1 MEDNSP
7 ALGVFVRRRLPWLIA
22 GVTFTLYLLTLNHW
36 VGADSVMPTEQM
48 AGWDDS
54 LPYSRPLLWLLSL
67 PLKFVPQASVPFAAN
82 LLAALLAAGCL
93 WTLARCVA
101 LLPHDRAREERM
113 RDHADHPLLHIRLA
127 WIPPVFAVLL
137 LGLQLTFWEEATAQT
152 GQMLDLLI
160 FAGCIRCLLEYRLE
174 LRESWLWR
182 FALLLGLGFAD
193 DWAMIGFAPLFLVAL
208 CWIRGLAILN
218 AGFLLRL
225 AGWFGLG
232 LLAYLIMPVVGQGH
246 GNLGLG
252 FWSLLREN
260 LGTQKNLILSLQK
273 SRFLLLSLVML
284 LPLVLVGIRW
294 AGSSGGT
301 RFESMLSSGA
311 VGVFRVAFLGLAV
324 YMAFD
329 PTFSARKLVRL
340 DPQQAQLPLLTFSFS
355 AALAAGYFAGY
366 FLLVGTRRPD
376 NSWERSS
383 GGIRTLTKIGAGLV
397 LLLALGTPAGLIFRN
412 LPVIREQ
419 NGPLLS
425 RFAEH
430 LTSELPTGPALIV
443 TDDILLH
450 SLIGAHFRRSPDGEG
465 RLLFNPDL
473 APLPEYRRLLARA
486 HGNRW
491 PELAEFAAAQKGV
504 AQPFMR
510 LLLRA
515 ATNHAAFYLNPS
527 VNFLTEQWQAR
538 SQGGLLRLSPYDAG
552 QVEAA
557 PLTAAE
563 AAAIKAHWDKI
574 RPDLEAI
581 IGAVRVGAFNPSLAA
596 RLWSRS
602 ANNDAVALQQSGRLE
617 DAAALFD
624 LALKLYPENLAATIN
639 TQVNA
644 ALRAHKPIDDDIRKP
659 LADKSLGLVI
669 NQLGDLDE
677 PHSLYLMGR
686 YYSTAEPP
694 LPRAAAT
701 RFLRSRQLDPT
712 NSASALAFIS
722 ALLNAGEPGMAISAI
737 AELRANV
744 PLKTEDQTKLLRLE
758 SGAHA
763 MVGKAGDME
772 KPLLKAHDAMP
783 KETVT
788 YDLLSQLYLQ
798 QNRLDEAQQQLGQW
812 EQLQPDEPEIA
823 ERRVVIFMTRGQF
836 EPALSLLDK
845 ILQQKADNEVA
856 RANRAICLLQL
867 NRLDDARRDYE
878 QLNNK
883 HPDQY
888 ILHYGL
894 GEIADRK
901 KESSEALKHF
911 RRYLE
916 LAPQSTLEFTN
927 VLAKVSRL
935 EGGK

>member
-22 GVTFTLYLLTLNHW
+22 GVTFALYLLTLNQW
-36 VGADSVMPTEQM
+36 VGAKSLATTEEM
-48 AGWDDS
+48 AGWGKS
-54 LPYSRPLLWLLSL
+54 LPYSHPLQWLLGL
-67 PLKFVPQASVPFAAN
+67 PLKFVPAASVPYAAN
-82 LLAALLAAGCL
+82 LLAALLAAASL

-113 RDHADHPLLHIRLA
+113 RDHVDNPLLHIRLA
-127 WIPPVFAVLL
+127 WIPPVFATLL

-152 GQMLDLLI
+152 GEMLDLLV
-160 FAGCIRCLLEYRLE
+160 FASCIRCLLEYRLE

-182 FALLLGLGFAD
+182 FALLMGLGIAGN
-193 DWAMIGFAPLFLVAL
+193 WAMIGFAPFFLIAL

-225 AGWFGLG
+225 AAWFGLG
-232 LLAYLIMPVVGQGH
+232 LLAYLVMPLVSQMH
-246 GNLGLG
+246 GGWGNSVWGV
-252 FWSLLREN
+252 LREA
-260 LGTQKNLILSLQK
+260 LGTQKNYLFSLQR

-294 AGSSGGT
+294 GGAVGT

-311 VGVFRVAFLGLAV
+311 VGLFRVAFLGLAV

-329 PTFSARKLVRL
+329 PVFSVRKLIRL
-340 DPQQAQLPLLTFSFS
+340 DPQQAELPLLTFSFA
-355 AALAAGYFAGY
+355 AALAAAYFAGY
-366 FLLVGTRRPD
+366 FLLLGTSRPSS
-376 NSWERSS
+376 SWERGS
-383 GGIRTLTKIGAGLV
+383 GGGHGLVKLGAGLV
-397 LLLALGTPAGLIFRN
+397 LLLAVGTPTGLILRN
-412 LPVIREQ
+412 LPLIRAQ

-430 LTSELPTGPALIV
+430 LTSGLPTGPALVV
-443 TDDILLH
+443 TDDAQLH
-450 SLIGAHFRRSPDGEG
+450 SLIGAHFRRSPAGED
-465 RLLFNPDL
+465 RLLFNPNL
-473 APLPEYRRLLARA
+473 APLPEYRRLLAREQ
-486 HGNRW
+486 GNRW
-491 PELAEFAAAQKGV
+491 PELADFAAAQQGV

-538 SQGGLLRLSPYDAG
+538 SQGGIFRMYPYEAG
-552 QVEAA
+552 HVEAA
-557 PLTAAE
+557 PLTAEE
-563 AAAIKAHWDKI
+563 AASIKAHWDKI
-574 RPDLEAI
+574 RPDLAAI
-581 IGAVRVGAFNPSLAA
+581 IAAVKLEAPNPLVAA
-596 RLWSRS
+596 RLWSRA
-602 ANNDAVALQQSGRLE
+602 ANNDGVALQQSGRLE

-624 LALKLYPENLAATIN
+624 LALKLYPENLSTTIN
-639 TQVNA
+639 AQVNA
-644 ALRAHKPIDDDIRKP
+644 ALKAHKPIDDDIRKP
-659 LADKSLGLVI
+659 LADKSLAAVVI
-669 NQLGDLDE
+669 QLGELDE
-677 PHSLYLMGR
+677 PHSLYLIGR
-686 YYSTAEPP
+686 YYSTTEPP

-712 NSASALAFIS
+712 NPASALAFIS
-722 ALLNAGEPGMAISAI
+722 SLLNAGEPGMARNAI
-737 AELRANV
+737 GELRASV
-744 PLKTEDQTKLLRLE
+744 PLKTEDTVKLIRLE
-758 SGAHA
+758 FGTYA
-763 MVGKAGDME
+763 MMGKAGDME

-783 KETVT
+783 KETVS

-798 QNRLDEAQQQLGQW
+798 QNRFDEAQQQLGQW

-836 EPALSLLDK
+836 DQALSLLDR
-845 ILQQKADNEVA
+845 ILQHKSDNEVA

-878 QLNNK
+878 LLNDK

-901 KESSEALKHF
+901 KESPEALKHF